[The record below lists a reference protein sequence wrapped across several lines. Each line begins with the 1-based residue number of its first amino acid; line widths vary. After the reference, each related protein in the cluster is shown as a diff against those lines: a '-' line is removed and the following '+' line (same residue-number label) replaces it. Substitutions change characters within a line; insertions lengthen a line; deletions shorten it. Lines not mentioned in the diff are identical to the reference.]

1 MNILVIG
8 ASGLVGS
15 HCLNYF
21 AEKQI
26 SVIGT
31 HLKFETDKTV
41 FFDPLHKDGFDFLD
55 NSNFLPDIIIHCGA
69 LTNVDYCEEN
79 VIESYNLT
87 VESTKVVVEYCK
99 SKNVKLVYISTDYIF
114 DGING
119 PYTENETPNPIN
131 VYGKHKLEAEIIVQ
145 GLNDYI
151 IARITNVYGE
161 EERSKNF
168 IAHLLTLIKSKT
180 DKTFNLPYD
189 QFATPIYAGDIARML
204 YLLISDGKKGIYN
217 LSSTDYYNRYQL
229 ASKVKSYFSEAD
241 HLNLNA
247 ISTQSLQ
254 QKAKRP
260 LLGGLLNNKFITEYP
275 NFELT
280 NVDAFILKTIKNGI

>member
-1 MNILVIG
+1 MKVLVIG

-21 AEKQI
+21 NEKKV
-26 SVIGT
+26 SVLGT
-31 HLKFETDKTV
+31 HLTFKTSETV
-41 FFDPLHKDGFDFLD
+41 FYDPLGETGFSFLD
-55 NSNFLPDIIIHCGA
+55 NYNFRPDIIIHCGA

-79 VIESYNLT
+79 ILKSYDLT
-87 VESTKVVVEYCK
+87 VQSTKIVAEYCR
-99 SKNVKLVYISTDYIF
+99 KNSIKLIYISTDYIF
-114 DGING
+114 DGVNG
-119 PYTENETPNPIN
+119 PYTENEKPNPVNI
-131 VYGKHKLEAEIIVQ
+131 YGKHKLEAEIIVQ
-145 GLNDYI
+145 ELSDYI

-204 YLLISDGKKGIYN
+204 YLLIFDKKVGIYN
-217 LSSTDYYNRYQL
+217 LSSTDYYNRFQL
-229 ASKVKSYFSEAD
+229 ANKVKSYFDEVE
-241 HLNLNA
+241 HLNLKP
-247 ISTQSLQ
+247 ISTQSLE

-260 LLGGLLNNKFITEYP
+260 LSGGLLNNKFLAEYP
-275 NFELT
+275 TFELT
-280 NVDAFILKTIKNGI
+280 NVDAFIFKTIKNGI

>member
-15 HCLNYF
+15 HCLSYF
-21 AEKQI
+21 AQKQF

-41 FFDPLHKDGFDFLD
+41 FFDPLSKDGFDFL
-55 NSNFLPDIIIHCGA
+55 NNNFIPDTIIHCGA

-79 VIESYNLT
+79 IEESYNLT
-87 VESTKVVVEYCK
+87 VKSTKLVVEYCK
-99 SKNVKLVYISTDYIF
+99 SRNIKLVYISTDYIF

-119 PYTENETPNPIN
+119 PYTENELPNPTN
-131 VYGKHKLEAEIIVQ
+131 VYGKHKLEAEGIVQ

-229 ASKVKSYFSEAD
+229 ASKVKSYFSEAE
-241 HLNLNA
+241 HLNLNP

>member
-21 AEKQI
+21 AEKQL

-31 HLKFETDKTV
+31 HLKFETEKTF
-41 FFDPLHKDGFDFLD
+41 FFDPLSKDGFDFL
-55 NSNFLPDIIIHCGA
+55 NNNNFIPDTIIHCGA

-79 VIESYNLT
+79 IDESYNLT
-87 VESTKVVVEYCK
+87 VKSTKLVVEYCK
-99 SKNVKLVYISTDYIF
+99 SQNIKLVYISTDYIF
-114 DGING
+114 DGFNG
-119 PYTENETPNPIN
+119 PYTENEIPNPSN
-131 VYGKHKLEAEIIVQ
+131 VYGKHKLEAELIVQ
-145 GLNDYI
+145 ELKDYI

-168 IAHLLTLIKSKT
+168 IAHLLILIKSKT
-180 DKTFNLPYD
+180 YKTFNLPYD

-204 YLLISDGKKGIYN
+204 YLLISDRKKGIYN

-241 HLNLNA
+241 HLNLNP

-260 LLGGLLNNKFITEYP
+260 LSGGLLNNKFITEYP
-275 NFELT
+275 KFELT